1 MLHQRCLS
9 LCATSVLA
17 LVIAAPAVAQQLSAK
32 DVWSQLRQR
41 AGEAGLAVTSQSVD
55 DFGTSL
61 SVNGLRVFPLNDPRA
76 MVLTMDSLRIEP
88 RGEMVAL
95 IPSELVRLETHSPDD
110 SQRTF
115 DIHAAGEVLG
125 ALSDTNAALD
135 LDFPSLTMQ
144 LVSATRPGRPLDEAF
159 SLALTDFGASLRVAR
174 EGSLDLSMGAANTSY
189 EFRYNDTSGL
199 SALNQTGSG
208 AIEGLRIEA
217 SGTELDELDD
227 ARTVRDAMEAGVT
240 MRLSFSS
247 GPSTGVSHQTMGST
261 EIDIASNAAE
271 SNMAMAFVEGRFEAT
286 MSSGA
291 GGFEG
296 GMGPVRGNA
305 TFDGV
310 GLDVV
315 FPMVIT
321 PDDQRARYA
330 FHFDNV
336 TPSPELL
343 TALGAGQFAGDSLS
357 LALDVGAAMR
367 LVQEIP
373 IDGSDFAASEPPF
386 DLSSVNLDTLLLRVG
401 DSEFTG
407 SGAVMLIGG
416 LMANIGRSMP
426 EAEGDFV
433 FNLVGGERLLTRVQ
447 AMGLIPNDQL
457 FFVRMMMN
465 GLGRP
470 VGDDSLQS
478 DLAIRPGGVITVNG
492 APLPF

>member
-17 LVIAAPAVAQQLSAK
+17 LAIAAPAVAQQLSAK
-32 DVWSQLRQR
+32 DAWAALRQR

-61 SVNGLRVFPLNDPRA
+61 SVNGLRLFSLADPRA
-76 MVLTMDSLRIEP
+76 VVLTMDTLRIEP
-88 RGEMVAL
+88 RGEMIAL
-95 IPSELVRLETHSPDD
+95 IPSELVRLETQAPDD
-110 SQRTF
+110 ATRVF
-115 DIHAAGEVLG
+115 DIHAAGEILG
-125 ALSDTNAALD
+125 ALSDTDAALD
-135 LDFPSLTMQ
+135 LDFPSLSME
-144 LVSATRPGRPLDEAF
+144 LVSATHPSRTLDEAF
-159 SLALTDFGASLRVAR
+159 SIALTDFGASMRAQR
-174 EGSLDLSMGAANTSY
+174 EGSLDLSLGAANTSY
-189 EFRYNDTSGL
+189 DFRYIDASGM
-199 SALNQTGSG
+199 SGMSQTGSG
-208 AIEGLRIEA
+208 TIEGLRIEA
-217 SGTELDELDD
+217 AGTELDALDD
-227 ARTVRDAMEAGVT
+227 AATMREAVEAGVT
-240 MRLSFSS
+240 MRLAFSS
-247 GPSTGVSHQTMGST
+247 GPSTGVSHQMMGET
-261 EIDIASNAAE
+261 AIDIASNAAE
-271 SNMAMAFVEGRFEAT
+271 SNLAMSFVEGRFEAS

-305 TFDGV
+305 TFAGV
-310 GLDVV
+310 GLDLA
-315 FPMVIT
+315 FPLIT
-321 PDDQRARYA
+321 TPEDQSARYA
-330 FHFDNV
+330 FHFDTI

-357 LALDVGAAMR
+357 LALDVGAMMR
-367 LVQEIP
+367 LVQDIP
-373 IDGSDFAASEPPF
+373 LDGSTLGGDQPPF

-407 SGAVMLIGG
+407 SGAVTLIGG
-416 LMANIGRSMP
+416 LMANIGRAMP

-433 FNLVGGERLLTRVQ
+433 FNLIGGERLLTRVQ
-447 AMGLIPNDQL
+447 AMGLIPDDQL

-465 GLGRP
+465 GLGRS